1 MGYKIIGS
9 EDNYNFQT
17 ESHYTK
23 EVEYEVGFDDVFD
36 GVEIYFGENKEDYLE
51 HLSDVLQNKGYKDL
65 DDLEFLEVDTG
76 DGELLFR
83 VCEGSKE
90 EILSITPTKY
100 RIYSDVDLDE
110 LIDKDNDK
118 LTEEIVEYL
127 EIDSEDIKEFVK
139 ESKDWKKV

>member
-1 MGYKIIGS
+1 MGYKIVGS

-36 GVEIYFGENKEDYLE
+36 GVEIYFGKNKEGYLDA
-51 HLSDVLQNKGYKDL
+51 LLGVLQNKGYKDL
-65 DDLEFLEVDTG
+65 DDLEFIEIDTG

-90 EILSITPTKY
+90 EILSIIPTKY
-100 RIYSDVDLDE
+100 RIYSNVDLEE

-118 LTEEIVEYL
+118 LTQEIVEYL
-127 EIDSEDIKEFVK
+127 EIDSEDIKELVREIK
-139 ESKDWKKV
+139 EG

>member
-36 GVEIYFGENKEDYLE
+36 GVEIYFGKNKEGYLDA
-51 HLSDVLQNKGYKDL
+51 LLGVLQNKGYKDL
-65 DDLEFLEVDTG
+65 DDLEFVEIDTG

-83 VCEGSKE
+83 VREGSKE

-100 RIYSDVDLDE
+100 RIYSDVDLEE

-127 EIDSEDIKEFVK
+127 EIDSEDIKELVREIK
-139 ESKDWKKV
+139 EG

>member
-1 MGYKIIGS
+1 MGYKIVGS

-36 GVEIYFGENKEDYLE
+36 GVEIYFGENKEGYLDALLGE
-51 HLSDVLQNKGYKDL
+51 LKTKGYKDL
-65 DDLEFLEVDTG
+65 EELEFLEVDTG
-76 DGELLFR
+76 DGELLFK
-83 VCEGSKE
+83 VSEGNKE

-100 RIYSDVDLDE
+100 RIYSDVDLEE

-118 LTEEIVEYL
+118 LTQEIVEYL
-127 EIDSEDIKEFVK
+127 EIDSEDIKELVREIK
-139 ESKDWKKV
+139 EG

>member
-36 GVEIYFGENKEDYLE
+36 GVEIYFGKNKEGYLDALLGE
-51 HLSDVLQNKGYKDL
+51 LKTKGYKDL
-65 DDLEFLEVDTG
+65 EDLEFLEVDTG

-83 VCEGSKE
+83 VSEGSKE

-100 RIYSDVDLDE
+100 RIYSDVDLEE

-118 LTEEIVEYL
+118 LTQEIVEYL
-127 EIDSEDIKEFVK
+127 EIDSEDIKELVREIK
-139 ESKDWKKV
+139 EG

>member
-17 ESHYTK
+17 DSHYTK

-36 GVEIYFGENKEDYLE
+36 GVEIYFGKNKEGYLDA
-51 HLSDVLQNKGYKDL
+51 LLGVLQNKGYKDL
-65 DDLEFLEVDTG
+65 DDLEFIEIDTG

-100 RIYSDVDLDE
+100 RIYSDVDLEE

-118 LTEEIVEYL
+118 LTQEIVEYL
-127 EIDSEDIKEFVK
+127 EIDSEDIKELVREIK
-139 ESKDWKKV
+139 EG